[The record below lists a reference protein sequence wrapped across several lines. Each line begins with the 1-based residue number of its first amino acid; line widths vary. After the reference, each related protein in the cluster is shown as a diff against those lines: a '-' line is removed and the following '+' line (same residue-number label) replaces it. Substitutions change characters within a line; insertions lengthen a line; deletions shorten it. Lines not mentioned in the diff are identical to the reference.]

1 MRSPEE
7 SGSSEREGGGGPGL
21 NGDRVSVLQDQ
32 ELGDGRWGRCPAV
45 WVSLG
50 RLTRAAT
57 GTAAKFLSCVF
68 TKIRGDAMVCKG
80 RKERLKRP
88 GSTAMPG
95 RSPRSSCARSG
106 LGLRVSGVT
115 ARSVVS
121 FQRPPAR
128 CLRADWEALSDGGI
142 GLSPAL
148 REQPD
153 PEWEP
158 PGGPYDVLT
167 TPSGRSVPPGEGR
180 ERSERG
186 DSAVSGGHGYART
199 GPPKA
204 CRGVLLRAQ
213 AGWGARSP
221 PASHPRRERPAELVA
236 PHSCLG
242 LSRPIEKMG
251 PWLTGDWP
259 RMRRDKYSSSA
270 GKVRGAVRTVTGGG
284 GRPRLVLQQAA
295 SRSAQSP
302 SPPAGQAHAGHSA
315 AASPL
320 PQTGTACC
328 HRPLGEAQGGPRGHH
343 MVLRLGLRGKALPGG
358 DGVPAA
364 AQTHLPLTPGLSKR
378 CGGGLADAP
387 GEAPRSP
394 WRGGMRTV
402 LP

>member
-1 MRSPEE
+1 M
-7 SGSSEREGGGGPGL
+7 
-21 NGDRVSVLQDQ
+21 
-32 ELGDGRWGRCPAV
+32 
-45 WVSLG
+45 
-50 RLTRAAT
+50 
-57 GTAAKFLSCVF
+57 
-68 TKIRGDAMVCKG
+68 ICKG

-328 HRPLGEAQGGPRGHH
+328 HRPSRGGAGGSAGSPHGLTPGAAGQGLAGRRWGPRGCPNPSSPHTWAFQT
-343 MVLRLGLRGKALPGG
+343 LWRGLSRRARGGPEVPVAGRDADRPSLTAAPPQPVPPRRCPSGSRFLPHLLLTESCQRSA
-358 DGVPAA
+358 VTRAA
-364 AQTHLPLTPGLSKR
+364 AW
-378 CGGGLADAP
+378 
-387 GEAPRSP
+387 RS
-394 WRGGMRTV
+394 
-402 LP
+402 